1 MRAVGDE
8 SAEAATV
15 AGDEFV
21 EVIDESLHADHAKE
35 ASQRPGESQLREEC
49 DTAAGI
55 AGHECSVR

>member
-1 MRAVGDE
+1 
-8 SAEAATV
+8 V

-35 ASQRPGESQLREEC
+35 VSQRPGESQLREEC